1 MGMIVIQ
8 GTITTKPDKRDATIE
23 ACNKMRAAT
32 IDEPGCL
39 AYRFGFSTDDPTVL
53 LVTEQWA
60 DEESLKPHMTSPHM
74 AEFGAAIGDIVG
86 GPVDV
91 TRFEI
96 ASSGPLMG

>member
-39 AYRFGFSTDDPTVL
+39 CL
-53 LVTEQWA
+53 LYTSDAA
-60 DEESLKPHMTSPHM
+60 DEL
-74 AEFGAAIGDIVG
+74 
-86 GPVDV
+86 
-91 TRFEI
+91 
-96 ASSGPLMG
+96 